1 MANPPDDPGSPPAG
15 DEHASPAPEWNPE
28 IAESLFGLLYRA
40 ELGNS
45 GLHRELREME
55 REHGDSVYSELIY
68 LLSHLRFEAAE
79 ARQYWGEIV
88 AHRDSM
94 EKRLGKPLDLRVA
107 LVSYFVEVNRK
118 LKNPKII
125 ELKLFEQT
133 QASVYRDE
141 LTGLSNFRFFRE
153 CLTRE
158 IQRGE
163 RDNSPLSLVMV
174 DIDNFKAY
182 NDQNGHE
189 AGNQALVSIARL
201 LADSLRKIDVTAR
214 YGGEEFA
221 LILPSTSKTG
231 AGQVAERARER
242 IEKHAFPG
250 EETQPAG
257 RLTVSMGV
265 ATCPADARE
274 AGGLVRCADGALYV
288 AKSHGRNQ
296 IQLYGEN
303 RRSYR
308 RISAALNGKF
318 CLLAAEYHPL
328 STVDVSEG
336 GILFLVDRKLALG
349 TLIDISLM
357 LPDSGREI
365 AASGRVVRVEEK
377 APGKFT
383 AALRIIDM
391 PTRDQI
397 LLSGYIRGA
406 ETDSETSARS

>member
-1 MANPPDDPGSPPAG
+1 
-15 DEHASPAPEWNPE
+15 
-28 IAESLFGLLYRA
+28 
-40 ELGNS
+40 
-45 GLHRELREME
+45 ME
-55 REHGDSVYSELIY
+55 REYGDSVYSELIY

-153 CLTRE
+153 CLARE

-201 LADSLRKIDVTAR
+201 LSDSLRKIDVTAR

-274 AGGLVRCADGALYV
+274 AGSLVRCADGALYV

-328 STVDVSEG
+328 STVNVSEG

-357 LPDSGREI
+357 LPDSGRENRRLGARGPGGGEGPREVHGGPSDHRHAHPRSDPPVGI
-365 AASGRVVRVEEK
+365 HPGRRSG
-377 APGKFT
+377 PGF
-383 AALRIIDM
+383 
-391 PTRDQI
+391 
-397 LLSGYIRGA
+397 
-406 ETDSETSARS
+406 